1 MINLLKN
8 IVDFITTAVNY
19 FVHTIQSFLNILSA
33 IPRFT
38 VYIFN
43 LVNNLIPDIFK
54 PFIIVSIILAI
65 IYLIIG
71 RN

>member
-1 MINLLKN
+1 MINLLKS
-8 IVDFITTAVNY
+8 IVDFISNAVNY
-19 FVHTIQSFLNILSA
+19 FVHTIQSFLNILAA

-38 VYIFN
+38 TYIFT

-54 PFIIVSIILAI
+54 PFIIMAIIIAI
-65 IYLIIG
+65 IYLIVG